1 MAEPFKILIMGGQ
14 RTGKT
19 TLLAS
24 LVDQMLHGHISNI
37 LTMKDKNPKATK
49 LLESKISGLK
59 WLLTAYQGCTILV
72 NDENTTNFDG
82 YTIELKIPGSKEVMR
97 IAFSVASDEFYE
109 LGTMGRYKMKKK
121 IRSYD
126 AYIVVID
133 TPYLMEAANSKNK
146 LCTDNV
152 NEGVNYVNAICTL
165 LNLINDND
173 GQNAHQVIFVPMKCE
188 YWAKRGEL
196 EAVYRRVLEVYN
208 PALAGLSRNRNVEVN
223 VIPIQIIGGL
233 EFQEQRRSYLLY
245 GSTEEPQRCA
255 FIEEENKIRLEDGVV
270 FTLREMEMIHADPTA
285 IISKDNPQFLPLS
298 WFNVTGNYKSRNC
311 EQVMLFILRFL
322 VSKLLSIKISEV
334 EQNKLSEWEA
344 KACVIMSGD
353 NPSMSLGMSL
363 GYLGGKYFIIK
374 KGLTSLKHLENLLDT
389 LTDGRLIKEGSEGI
403 HTVQYSVL
411 SNI

>member
-1 MAEPFKILIMGGQ
+1 MADPFKILILGGQ

-37 LTMKDKNPKATK
+37 LTIKDKNPKATK

-72 NDENTTNFDG
+72 NDEKTNNLDD

-97 IAFSVASDEFYE
+97 IIFSVASDEFYE
-109 LGTMGRYKMKKK
+109 SGTLGRYKMEKK

-126 AYIVVID
+126 AYIIVID

-146 LCTDNV
+146 LCTENV

-165 LNLINDND
+165 LNMINDNK
-173 GQNAHQVIFVPMKCE
+173 GPNAHQQVIFVPMKCE

-196 EAVYRRVLEVYN
+196 EAIYRRVLAVYHT
-208 PALAGLSRNRNVEVN
+208 AMAGLSRNRNVEVD

-233 EFQEQRRSYLLY
+233 EFQEQRKSYLLY
-245 GSTEEPQRCA
+245 GSTKAPQRCA
-255 FIEEENKIRLEDGVV
+255 IIEEESKIRLEDGVV
-270 FTLREMEMIHADPTA
+270 FAFREMEMIHDDPTA
-285 IISKDNPQFLPLS
+285 IISKENPQFRPLS
-298 WFNVTGNYKSRNC
+298 WFNVTGHYKSRNC
-311 EQVMLFILRFL
+311 EQVMLYILRFL
-322 VSKLLSIKISEV
+322 VLKLLSVKISEV
-334 EQNKLSEWEA
+334 DNNKLSEWEA
-344 KACVIMSGD
+344 QTCVIMSGV
-353 NPSMSLGMSL
+353 NPSMSLG
-363 GYLGGKYFIIK
+363 YLGSKYFIVK
-374 KGLTSLKHLENLLDT
+374 EGLTSLKHLENLLDT
-389 LTDGRLIKEGSEGI
+389 LTDGRLIKENSEGI
-403 HTVQYSVL
+403 HIVKHSEL